1 MFSFDTLPGLFEHAT
16 KSYHH
21 EDALN
26 FPQGEEWV
34 SYSTWELRERVVAL
48 ALGLHDL
55 GVERGERV
63 GIIAPPCPEWIMLDL
78 AIQIAGGVTVPIFKR
93 ISHESLSHE
102 VRDSAMRFLFVGNP
116 AEVPMAME
124 HKNGLFRIVT
134 FGYDGADHLDFARLQ
149 DRGRKIARGD
159 PAVFDA
165 LLVQVQP
172 EDLATI
178 IYTSGSTGLPKG
190 VELTQ
195 NNIVSQ
201 VKATEQRFPNDQ
213 RSDVALSVLPLAHIF
228 ERMVMYFY
236 IACGLPVYFVDDP
249 KRLAEYV
256 ARVRPA
262 TLTVV
267 PRILE
272 KVHDKMATRVVDAGG
287 VKALLGRAAIR
298 RAEQKDIHA
307 RRGVLDTL
315 FDRLVYRKLR
325 EVFGGRLRYAISGS
339 ARLDPTIARFFI
351 NIGIPVYEGYGLTEA
366 SPVIAA
372 NYPGHRRI
380 GTVGPLFPG
389 IEVRSD
395 ADGEILASGP
405 NIMNGYHNNPDATRE
420 TITADGWFRTGDL
433 GHLDEDGYL
442 VITGR
447 KKELLKKS
455 TGEYVPPQPIE
466 HAVGR
471 HALVDTAVI
480 FADNR
485 AYVTCLIFPDMEEL
499 PRVKEEAGYEG
510 MTDTEFLHS
519 DYVQEQLSAHIEEV
533 NQHRHHSERI
543 ERFHVM
549 DHAASVDTGELTP
562 TFKVRRFH
570 IEELYRELIEE
581 MYGAIRGW
589 K

>member
-1 MFSFDTLPGLFEHAT
+1 MFSFETLPGLFEHAT

-26 FPQGEEWV
+26 YPQGEEWI
-34 SYSTWELRERVVAL
+34 SYSTSEFRERVTAL
-48 ALGLHDL
+48 ALGLHDM

-78 AIQIAGGVTVPIFKR
+78 AVQIAGGVTVPIFKR
-93 ISHESLSHE
+93 ISHESFSHE
-102 VRDSAMRFLFVGNP
+102 VRDSGMRFLFVGNP
-116 AEVPMAME
+116 AEVPMALE
-124 HKNGLFRIVT
+124 HKDGLSRIIT
-134 FGYDGADHLDFARLQ
+134 FGYDGADHHDFARVQ
-149 DRGRKIARGD
+149 EQGRTMAKVD
-159 PAVFDA
+159 PNLFDA
-165 LLVQVQP
+165 LLLQVQP

-195 NNIVSQ
+195 TNIVSQ

-236 IACGLPVYFVDDP
+236 IGSGLPVYFVDDP

-256 ARVRPA
+256 ARVKPTA
-262 TLTVV
+262 MTVV

-272 KVHDKMATRVVDAGG
+272 KVHDKMTSRVVEAGG
-287 VKALLGRAAIR
+287 IKALLGKAAIR
-298 RAEQKDIHA
+298 RAENKDIHA
-307 RRGVLDTL
+307 RRGVQDVL
-315 FDRLVYRKLR
+315 FDRLVYKKLR
-325 EVFGGRLRYAISGS
+325 AVFGGRLRHTISGS
-339 ARLDPTIARFFI
+339 ARLDPTIGRFFI

-372 NYPGHRRI
+372 NYPGHRKI

-389 IEVRSD
+389 IEVRSG
-395 ADGEILASGP
+395 ADGEILAAGP
-405 NIMNGYHNNPDATRE
+405 NIMRGYHNNPKATEE
-420 TITADGWFRTGDL
+420 TITPEGWLRTGDL
-433 GHLDEDGYL
+433 GHVDEDGYL

-466 HAVGR
+466 RAVVQ
-471 HALVDTAVI
+471 HPLVDTAVI

-485 AYVTCLIFPDMEEL
+485 AYVTCLVFPDMEEL
-499 PRVKEEAGYEG
+499 PRVKEEAGYLH

-519 DYVQEQLSAHIEEV
+519 DHVDEQLREHIEEV
-533 NQHRHHSERI
+533 NRHRHHSERI

-549 DHAASVDTGELTP
+549 DHAASIDTGELTP

-570 IEELYRELIEE
+570 IEEMYRDLIEE
-581 MYGAIRGW
+581 MYGTIRGW